1 VQTDSKK
8 SRLYAASAKLAPK
21 SGIPVAALDTPPVVK
36 TDLRPWRSQIEAL
49 LVGITMSPV
58 VRHALLD
65 AFEEHGLLAYTKP
78 ESEIAVDQLGRLRK
92 TRVNKALEDFDE
104 SIRSRVISVLEELH
118 AIA

>member
-1 VQTDSKK
+1 MD
-8 SRLYAASAKLAPK
+8 AP
-21 SGIPVAALDTPPVVK
+21 PVAK

-49 LVGITMSPV
+49 LVGIVMSPV
-58 VRHALLD
+58 VRRALLHT
-65 AFEEHGLLAYTKP
+65 FEEHGLLAYTKL

-104 SIRSRVISVLEELH
+104 NLRSRVISVLEQVH